1 MFVDRQ
7 VYFSYLKSLKLIL
20 STHEILRFQAA
31 NISKFKKN
39 SNIFSKKSELRDVFL
54 MIYHQR
60 HVNGDGGCHAVSGAN
75 E

>member
-31 NISKFKKN
+31 NISKFKKTAT
-39 SNIFSKKSELRDVFL
+39 FFQKK
-54 MIYHQR
+54 
-60 HVNGDGGCHAVSGAN
+60 VNC
-75 E
+75 EMFF